1 MMKTNL
7 KRTFKRSV
15 AAIAVTTILGMNT
28 AFADT
33 GALKIQILDA
43 SGKPVAGAQV
53 AVHTPESLTK
63 RSAMTD
69 ENGFVR
75 LSGLDPS
82 RKYEVDVNAN
92 GFSGLHQ
99 KNVKVESGKSYNL
112 NYTVNKD
119 SVETIEVRGTRN
131 VAQVD
136 VTSSTVG
143 LDITLDLT
151 ESLPTGRNYQ
161 SYLQLAPGTKPSASG
176 NPSSKGGVNYA
187 DSGGS
192 VGTSSDNVY
201 YLDGVNVTDND
212 TGTFGANIN
221 SEIIQEQQ
229 ILTGGIPAEFEG
241 GTGLVTRVVTKSGGN
256 EFSGSFN
263 YYTQNDSLVA
273 DNDNLAENGFS
284 TYDTAFTLGGPI
296 IKDQLWFFVSY
307 QEKHR
312 ETDVTNAATGALQRT
327 VDDESQ
333 LGFAKVTWQP
343 TDNDKLVFSY
353 FNDPRDLSASTNART
368 PNNRDSA
375 RTYGGDN
382 YKFEYSHTFD
392 ELIINFKM
400 SSHEGES
407 SVNAAD
413 KTTRNDVAYLTGAP
427 LAADMQK
434 GGLGVDEIAFR
445 NKDEYQLTAEYY
457 IDADDFGTHT
467 LKAGY
472 TYTVNENKQN
482 SVYTGSEMTQYT
494 SIGANDIGAN
504 LGTYS
509 DSSLWTGSVD
519 ITADDFSRIISNID
533 SSADRG
539 YYMGLL
545 DADGDGAISTTELSA
560 SQFNS
565 TAGNPTGDV
574 NAYRIVMTQTAPV
587 TMELKGKSVFIQD
600 SWNLDNLTINAGLRS
615 EKWEHFS
622 SEGDKIA
629 SFDWEIAPRLSV
641 VYDINGDGESKV
653 WGFVGRYYDPVRTNM
668 TDFAGN
674 LSGPVRSEQIAIGD
688 KWLEFRSRGGTAT
701 QDAFFSPTTKTPYTD
716 QLIIGY
722 ARTLAENIG
731 IEVTYTQSETK
742 DIMEDY
748 DLGLYAEDLEG
759 TDYYLPYSYFGYD
772 GNPGSNYVIGTLAG
786 GKREYKGYEVSLK
799 RYKSDNWQAHASY
812 TYNDAKGNTNSDS
825 NADVQGDLLFL
836 DPRAPGQYGDQP
848 GNVKHLF
855 KMYGSYTFE
864 NGIEVGAVYNW
875 NSGTLYNKATSVYG
889 RYVPLREE
897 VAYEDG
903 GATTRWLQEGLM
915 GSEVSPSYG
924 ILDIRVKYTHDFG
937 NYKGEVF
944 LDINNALDNQ
954 ATLTEMPLV
963 NGDGTYQFGEATSWE
978 QPRRFYLGARVT
990 F

>member
-1 MMKTNL
+1 MKNNFS
-7 KRTFKRSV
+7 KTFKRSI
-15 AAIAVTTILGMNT
+15 AAVAVTTILGMST

-33 GALKIQILDA
+33 GALKVQIFDA
-43 SGKPVAGAQV
+43 SGQPVAGAKV
-53 AVHTPESLTK
+53 DVHTPESLTK

-82 RKYEVDVNAN
+82 RKYEVDIVAAGFN
-92 GFSGLHQ
+92 GIHQ

-112 NYTVNKD
+112 NYTISRD

-187 DSGGS
+187 DSGGA

-212 TGTFGANIN
+212 AGTAGANIN

-229 ILTGGIPAEFEG
+229 IFTGGIPAEFEG

-263 YYTQNDSLVA
+263 YYTQNDGLVS
-273 DNDNLAENGFS
+273 DNENLAENGFS

-312 ETDVTNAATGALQRT
+312 TTDVTNAETGELQRSP
-327 VDDESQ
+327 DDVSK
-333 LGFAKVTWQP
+333 LGFAKITWQP
-343 TDNDKLVFSY
+343 TNDDKVVFSY
-353 FNDPRDLSASTNART
+353 FNDPRDVDGSTVANT
-368 PNNRDSA
+368 LNNRDSA
-375 RTYGGDN
+375 RSYGGDN

-392 ELIINFKM
+392 ELIINFKA

-413 KTTRNDVAYLTGAP
+413 KTTRNDVAYLTGNP
-427 LAADMQK
+427 LKSDTDK
-434 GGLGVDEIAFR
+434 GGLGSDSINFR

-457 IDADDFGTHT
+457 IDADDLGTHT
-467 LKAGY
+467 IKAGF
-472 TYTVNENKQN
+472 TYTKNENKQN
-482 SVYTGSEMTQYT
+482 TIYTGSEMTQYT
-494 SIGANDIGAN
+494 SIGVNDIGAD
-504 LGTYS
+504 LATYS
-509 DSSLWTGSVD
+509 NSSLWTGSVD
-519 ITADDFSRIISNID
+519 ITADDFNRIIDHIED
-533 SSADRG
+533 SADKN

-545 DADGDGAISTTELSA
+545 DTNADGSLSTDELGASKFTNTS
-560 SQFNS
+560 
-565 TAGNPTGDV
+565 GNPTGDV
-574 NAYRIVMTQTAPV
+574 NAYRIMMTQTAPV
-587 TMELKGKSVFIQD
+587 TMELKGKSFFIQD
-600 SWNLDNLTINAGLRS
+600 SWNINDFTVNAGVRS
-615 EKWEHFS
+615 EKWEHYS
-622 SEGDKIA
+622 SQGDKIA
-629 SFDWEIAPRLSV
+629 SFDWELAPRLSI

-674 LSGPVRSEQIAIGD
+674 LSGPVREEQVAIGD
-688 KWLEFRSRGGTAT
+688 KWLTFRTRGGVAV
-701 QDAFFSPTTKTPYTD
+701 QDAFFSPSTKTPYTD
-716 QLIIGY
+716 QFILGY

-742 DIMEDY
+742 DIMEDF

-772 GNPGSNYVIGTLAG
+772 GNPGSNYVIGTLKG
-786 GKREYKGYEVSLK
+786 GKREYKGIEVTLK
-799 RYKSDNWQAHASY
+799 RFKSDNWQAYASY

-825 NADVQGDLLFL
+825 NADVQGDIIWL

-875 NSGTLYNKATSVYG
+875 NSGTLYNQASSVYG
-889 RYVPLREE
+889 RYVPVRED

-903 GATTRWLQEGLM
+903 GVTTRWLKEGLM

-924 ILDIRVKYTHDFG
+924 ILDVRVKYTHDFG

-944 LDINNALDNQ
+944 LDINNVLDDQ

-963 NGDGTYQFGEATSWE
+963 NGDGTYQFGEGTSWE
-978 QPRRFYLGARVT
+978 QPRRLYLGARVT

>member
-1 MMKTNL
+1 MYNNFSK
-7 KRTFKRSV
+7 TFKKSI
-15 AAIAVTTILGMNT
+15 AAIAVTTVIGMGT

-33 GALKIQILDA
+33 GALKIQILDGQ
-43 SGKPVAGAQV
+43 GKPVAGAQV
-53 AVHTPESLTK
+53 AVQTPESLTK

-75 LSGLDPS
+75 LAGLDPS
-82 RKYEVDVNAN
+82 RKYEVDINAD

-99 KNVKVESGKSYNL
+99 ENVKVESGKSYSL
-112 NYTVNKD
+112 NYIVNRD
-119 SVETIEVRGTRN
+119 SIETIEVRGTRN

-187 DSGGS
+187 DSGGT

-201 YLDGVNVTDND
+201 YLDGINVTDND

-229 ILTGGIPAEFEG
+229 IYTGGIPAEFEG

-263 YYTQNDSLVA
+263 YYTQNDNLVA
-273 DNDNLAENGFS
+273 DNDNLSANSFS
-284 TYDTAFTLGGPI
+284 NYDTAFTLGGPI
-296 IKDQLWFFVSY
+296 IKDKLWFFVSY
-307 QEKHR
+307 QEKHKS
-312 ETDVTNAATGALQRT
+312 TDVTSAETNTLQRS
-327 VDDESQ
+327 VDDVTK

-343 TDNDKLVFSY
+343 TDSDKFVLGY
-353 FNDPRDLSASTNART
+353 FNDPRDLGGSTNART
-368 PNNRDSA
+368 LNNRDSA
-375 RTYGGDN
+375 RVYGGDN
-382 YKFEYSHTFD
+382 FKFEYSHTFD
-392 ELIINFKM
+392 ELVINFKA
-400 SSHEGES
+400 SSHEGEES
-407 SVNAAD
+407 ITSAD
-413 KTTRNDVAYLTGAP
+413 KTTRNDVAYLTGDP
-427 LAADMQK
+427 LASELSK
-434 GGLGVDEIAFR
+434 GGLGSDQINFR
-445 NKDEYQLTAEYY
+445 NKTEYQVSAEYY

-467 LKAGY
+467 LKAGF
-472 TYTVNENKQN
+472 THTLNENKQN
-482 SVYTGSEMTQYT
+482 LIYTGDEQAQYT
-494 SIGANDIGAN
+494 SIGINDIGAN
-504 LGTYS
+504 LDTYG
-509 DSSLWTGSVD
+509 DSSFWTGSVD
-519 ITADDFSRIISNID
+519 ITPDDFSRIIDNIAT
-533 SSADRG
+533 SADSA
-539 YYMGLL
+539 YFTTLL
-545 DADGDGAISTTELSA
+545 DSNNDGSVSTEELGA
-560 SQFNS
+560 SQFNN
-565 TAGNPTGDV
+565 TTGNPTGDV
-574 NAYRIVMTQTAPV
+574 NAYRIVMSQTAPV
-587 TMELKGKSVFIQD
+587 TMEIKGKSLFIQD
-600 SWNLDNLTINAGLRS
+600 TWNMNDVTINAGIRT
-615 EKWEHFS
+615 EKWEHYS
-622 SEGDKIA
+622 SQGDKIA

-641 VYDINGDGESKV
+641 VYDINGEGDSKV
-653 WGFVGRYYDPVRTNM
+653 WGFVGRYYDPVRSNM

-674 LSGPVRSEQIAIGD
+674 LSGPVRNEQIAIGD
-688 KWLEFRSRGGTAT
+688 KWLTFRTRGGVAV

-716 QLIIGY
+716 QLLLGY
-722 ARTLAENIG
+722 ATTLTENIG

-748 DLGLYAEDLEG
+748 DLGLYAEELEG
-759 TDYYLPYSYFGYD
+759 TDYYLPYSYFGYE
-772 GNPGSNYVIGTLAG
+772 GNPGSNYVLGTLKG

-799 RYKSDNWQAHASY
+799 RYKSDNWQAYASY

-855 KMYGSYTFE
+855 KMYGSYTFD
-864 NGIEVGAVYNW
+864 NGIEIGAVYNW

-889 RYVPLREE
+889 RYVPLQEE

-903 GATTRWLQEGLM
+903 GATARWLQEGLL
-915 GSEVSPSYG
+915 GSEESPAYG
-924 ILDIRVKYTHDFG
+924 ILDIRIKYTHDFG
-937 NYKGEVF
+937 KYQGEVF
-944 LDINNALDNQ
+944 LDVNNVLDDQ

-963 NGDGTYQFGEATSWE
+963 NGDGTYAFGEATSWE
-978 QPRRFYLGARVT
+978 QPRSIYLGARVK